1 MNMHY
6 KTLTRAIDAMD
17 NIALFIACMMLF
29 ALMALV
35 VTDVALRYLFNSPV
49 AWSYEVISRILM
61 PGLFF
66 LAVAHTQ
73 RSHGH
78 VAVDILH
85 NYVNDHTRY
94 ILASI
99 SSVLVTPVFGYIAW
113 ITGVD
118 TIQQF
123 QSGAV
128 LSDGLE
134 LPAWSTTVLMPIGFT
149 LLTICCFLNSVG
161 YLSTLASGQ
170 SWISLPPISGTEE
183 QPK

>member
-1 MNMHY
+1 MNTHY
-6 KTLTRAIDAMD
+6 KMLTRAIDVMD
-17 NIALFIACMMLF
+17 NVAVFIACVMLF

-35 VTDVALRYLFNSPV
+35 VADVALRYLFNAPV
-49 AWSYEVISRILM
+49 AWSYEMISRILM

-85 NYVNDHTRY
+85 NYVSDHTRY
-94 ILASI
+94 ILAAV
-99 SSVLVTPVFGYIAW
+99 SSVLATPVFGYIGW

-118 TIQQF
+118 TMQQV
-123 QSGAV
+123 QTGAV
-128 LSDGLE
+128 LSDGMG
-134 LPAWSTTVLMPIGFT
+134 LPAWSTTFLMPIGFA
-149 LLTICCFLNSVG
+149 LLTIRCFLNSVG

-170 SWISLPPISGTEE
+170 PLIALPPISGTEE
-183 QPK
+183 